1 LQTGQNLQK
10 YEHVLDYT
18 ALAVLCKSLKNL
30 VGPICP
36 ILGRFYTLDYIE
48 GKALPG
54 EVTHVETN
62 NTQP

>member
-1 LQTGQNLQK
+1 LQTGQNPQK
-10 YEHVLDYT
+10 YEDILDYT
-18 ALAVLCKSLKNL
+18 ALAVLRNSLKNL
-30 VGPICP
+30 VGPIYP
-36 ILGRFYTLDYIE
+36 ILARFYTLDYIE